1 MIKVVDNVINA
12 MHEYSDNIHKN
23 GGVDRYFEFLED
35 NKVTDYNNISNNS
48 RKIMLDRIMRHIAL
62 KLAKE
67 FGKLNDEF
75 MHDTLNFLENNT
87 RFNGNVS
94 KLVAKMLT
102 KNLKEEILNME
113 NAYEEFLVCGDFD
126 YLNNP
131 CTCF

>member
-12 MHEYSDNIHKN
+12 MHEYSENIHKN
-23 GGVDRYFEFLED
+23 GGVDCYFEFLED

-62 KLAKE
+62 KLAKK

-94 KLVAKMLT
+94 KLVVKMLT
-102 KNLKEEILNME
+102 KNLKEEILKME
-113 NAYEEFLVCGDFD
+113 DAYEEFLVCGDFD